1 MGASDLQ
8 HILNFCVGRDTIS
21 LQRWLKKVGESMPV
35 ITYERPKMSNLH
47 KEMPGKGVMYW
58 EHEEN
63 RKSPSA
69 PDFKG
74 FVVLEMD
81 YKAGEKLKLAAW
93 KKPTSRGVD
102 LLSLSEDNWSKKQR
116 ETPREVQPSYE
127 KKSTYAYRGRADDSD
142 VPF

>member
-1 MGASDLQ
+1 
-8 HILNFCVGRDTIS
+8 
-21 LQRWLKKVGESMPV
+21 
-35 ITYERPKMSNLH
+35 MSNLH
-47 KEMPGKGVMYW
+47 QEKPGKGVMYW
-58 EHEEN
+58 EAEEQ

-93 KKPTSRGVD
+93 KKPTSRGFD

-116 ETPREVQPSYE
+116 EVPKGPREVNP
-127 KKSTYAYRGRADDSD
+127 TYGNQRRSDDMD

>member
-1 MGASDLQ
+1 
-8 HILNFCVGRDTIS
+8 
-21 LQRWLKKVGESMPV
+21 MPV

-63 RKSPSA
+63 RKSPTA

-116 ETPREVQPSYE
+116 ETPREVEPSYV
-127 KKSTYAYRGRADDSD
+127 KKSKFAYDKDDD
-142 VPF
+142 NTIPF

>member
-1 MGASDLQ
+1 
-8 HILNFCVGRDTIS
+8 
-21 LQRWLKKVGESMPV
+21 
-35 ITYERPKMSNLH
+35 MSNLH
-47 KEMPGKGVMYW
+47 QEKPGKGVMYW
-58 EHEEN
+58 EEESQ

-93 KKPTSRGVD
+93 KKPTSRGFD

-116 ETPREVQPSYE
+116 EVPKGPTEVRPNYGN
-127 KKSTYAYRGRADDSD
+127 KSQYKDDDSD

>member
-1 MGASDLQ
+1 
-8 HILNFCVGRDTIS
+8 
-21 LQRWLKKVGESMPV
+21 MPV

-116 ETPREVQPSYE
+116 ETPKEVTPSYE
-127 KKSTYAYRGRADDSD
+127 KKSTFAYRKDDDSE

>member
-1 MGASDLQ
+1 
-8 HILNFCVGRDTIS
+8 
-21 LQRWLKKVGESMPV
+21 MPV
-35 ITYERPKMSNLH
+35 ITTERHYMSNLH
-47 KEMPGKGVMYW
+47 QEKPGKGVMYW
-58 EHEEN
+58 EEESQ

-93 KKPTSRGVD
+93 KKPTSRGFD

-116 ETPREVQPSYE
+116 EIPKGPTEVRPTYGN
-127 KKSTYAYRGRADDSD
+127 KSQYKDDDSD

>member
-1 MGASDLQ
+1 
-8 HILNFCVGRDTIS
+8 
-21 LQRWLKKVGESMPV
+21 MPV
-35 ITYERPKMSNLH
+35 ITTERHYMSNLH
-47 KEMPGKGVMYW
+47 QEKPGKGVMYW
-58 EHEEN
+58 EAEDQ

-93 KKPTSRGVD
+93 KKPTSRGFD

-116 ETPREVQPSYE
+116 EVPKSPTEVRPTYGN
-127 KKSTYAYRGRADDSD
+127 KSRVDDED